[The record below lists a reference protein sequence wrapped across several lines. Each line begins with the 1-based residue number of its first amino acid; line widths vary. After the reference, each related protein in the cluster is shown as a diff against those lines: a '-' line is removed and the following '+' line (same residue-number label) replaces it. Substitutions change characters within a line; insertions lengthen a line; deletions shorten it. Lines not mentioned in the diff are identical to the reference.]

1 MYATATHMGDGC
13 DMRIS
18 YSVHNKYSIAVAD
31 ERQWVQLFF
40 MSETAAAAAAAR
52 TSVCSSVR
60 YYAAVADRRK
70 AVVVAWDSS
79 RVFIRQLSCCC
90 SW

>member
-1 MYATATHMGDGC
+1 
-13 DMRIS
+13 
-18 YSVHNKYSIAVAD
+18 
-31 ERQWVQLFF
+31 

-70 AVVVAWDSS
+70 AVVGSVGQQPCFYKA
-79 RVFIRQLSCCC
+79 VELLLQLLEC
-90 SW
+90 